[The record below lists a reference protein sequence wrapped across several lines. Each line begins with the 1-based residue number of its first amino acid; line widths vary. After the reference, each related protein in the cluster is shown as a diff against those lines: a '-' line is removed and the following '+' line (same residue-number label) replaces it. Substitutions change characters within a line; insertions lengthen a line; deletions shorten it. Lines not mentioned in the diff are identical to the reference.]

1 MFAII
6 KTSGKQFKVS
16 QDQELD
22 IDFKDADIGS
32 TFEIHDVLMF
42 GGDNIVINPKK
53 AIVKCEVLQH
63 FRGPKLV
70 VFKNRP
76 RSTFRKKTGHRQDYT
91 RIKIKEISVTN

>member
-1 MFAII
+1 MFAVI

-16 QDQELD
+16 QGQELD
-22 IDFKDADIGS
+22 IDFKDVEIGS
-32 TFEIHDVLMF
+32 TFEIRDVLML
-42 GGDNIVINPKK
+42 GGEDTALNPAK
-53 AIVKCEVLQH
+53 AVVKCEVVEH

-91 RIKIKEISVTN
+91 RIKIKEIVSK